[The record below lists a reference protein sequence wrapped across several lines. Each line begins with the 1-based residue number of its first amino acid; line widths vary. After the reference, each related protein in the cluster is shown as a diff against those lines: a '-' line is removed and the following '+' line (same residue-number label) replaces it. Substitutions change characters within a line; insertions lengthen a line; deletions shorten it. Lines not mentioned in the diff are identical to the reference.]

1 MSFDFAKLTMTPYFK
16 TALVLLIA
24 CSQLAEGFLIA
35 GDACSFDNKCT
46 CSINRIDCSYRY
58 LTAVSDFS
66 SYHKQAD
73 YIGLNFNFI
82 TSVPANAFVTLF
94 SASSRRILIRLD
106 NNRINSVDVDAFKG
120 IPTNVS
126 VDIYLNNNNLQTIP
140 SALEKIGGLS
150 SLYVQNNPLTNI
162 DVLSIVGPSL
172 SVFSVSLS
180 KFRSWPTQLQN
191 LTRVVHLTL
200 DQIPFKNIDSNALKS
215 VDSLTSLTI
224 SNSKLEQVPDA
235 ICLMKDMQLFYF
247 NGNKNLNQTKQLL
260 VPCSGYALNY
270 VSFVDLSDN
279 DLVTFPN
286 VFDVFPSVKRLQL
299 IDNDIHYI
307 DADMLPHSTMVERL
321 YMAGN
326 RLKRIPGEIT
336 KLSGLRQLYLSH
348 NDISTIEECDM
359 AGLRFLELL
368 DLNNNPIEYVSKS
381 ALKDAHILNRVELG
395 GTNLRTIPE
404 AFSSLAKI
412 SYLNVTGSPIE
423 CDCSLKSLRSVLPL
437 DVQGTCASSSQTIND
452 FIASSLSVC

>member
-1 MSFDFAKLTMTPYFK
+1 M
-16 TALVLLIA
+16 
-24 CSQLAEGFLIA
+24 AEGFLIA

-260 VPCSGYALNY
+260 VPCSGYAMNY

-307 DADMLPHSTMVERL
+307 DADMLPHNGGKAL
-321 YMAGN
+321 YGWTPA
-326 RLKRIPGEIT
+326 
-336 KLSGLRQLYLSH
+336 Q
-348 NDISTIEECDM
+348 
-359 AGLRFLELL
+359 
-368 DLNNNPIEYVSKS
+368 
-381 ALKDAHILNRVELG
+381 AHSR
-395 GTNLRTIPE
+395 
-404 AFSSLAKI
+404 
-412 SYLNVTGSPIE
+412 
-423 CDCSLKSLRSVLPL
+423 
-437 DVQGTCASSSQTIND
+437 
-452 FIASSLSVC
+452 

>member
-1 MSFDFAKLTMTPYFK
+1 M
-16 TALVLLIA
+16 
-24 CSQLAEGFLIA
+24 
-35 GDACSFDNKCT
+35 
-46 CSINRIDCSYRY
+46 
-58 LTAVSDFS
+58 
-66 SYHKQAD
+66 
-73 YIGLNFNFI
+73 
-82 TSVPANAFVTLF
+82 TLF

-260 VPCSGYALNY
+260 VPCSGYAMNY

>member
-1 MSFDFAKLTMTPYFK
+1 M
-16 TALVLLIA
+16 
-24 CSQLAEGFLIA
+24 AEGFLIA

-172 SVFSVSLS
+172 SFFSVSLS

-200 DQIPFKNIDSNALKS
+200 DRSSMSINVLRSHWTL
-215 VDSLTSLTI
+215 SL
-224 SNSKLEQVPDA
+224 N
-235 ICLMKDMQLFYF
+235 F
-247 NGNKNLNQTKQLL
+247 
-260 VPCSGYALNY
+260 
-270 VSFVDLSDN
+270 
-279 DLVTFPN
+279 
-286 VFDVFPSVKRLQL
+286 
-299 IDNDIHYI
+299 
-307 DADMLPHSTMVERL
+307 ML
-321 YMAGN
+321 
-326 RLKRIPGEIT
+326 
-336 KLSGLRQLYLSH
+336 H
-348 NDISTIEECDM
+348 NDFTIVNSSECF
-359 AGLRFLELL
+359 AFFGKKKL
-368 DLNNNPIEYVSKS
+368 VSDFIK
-381 ALKDAHILNRVELG
+381 EF
-395 GTNLRTIPE
+395 GT
-404 AFSSLAKI
+404 
-412 SYLNVTGSPIE
+412 SPI
-423 CDCSLKSLRSVLPL
+423 L
-437 DVQGTCASSSQTIND
+437 
-452 FIASSLSVC
+452 